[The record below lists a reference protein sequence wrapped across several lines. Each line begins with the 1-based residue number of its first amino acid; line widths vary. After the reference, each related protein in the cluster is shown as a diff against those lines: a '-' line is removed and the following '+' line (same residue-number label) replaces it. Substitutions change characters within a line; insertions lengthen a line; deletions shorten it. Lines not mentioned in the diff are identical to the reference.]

1 MILSDRSL
9 FTVEPGDHLCIS
21 YRDEDENRRLTAA
34 HLATALERG
43 HRIVYI
49 VDSRSRQTVLG
60 WLEAE
65 APVAPA
71 SLLTRGQLV
80 LRSADEFAFTGGGF
94 DPDRMVSSLAEESA
108 RAGRAGYAGLR
119 VCAGTDWAV
128 LGQPGCDRLV
138 QYERQVSRLLTEG
151 RLTGL
156 ALVCQFDQRRFP
168 HQTLRRLR
176 EAHPIAMDARQ
187 AQQRGPLLSVA
198 PLADRAGLRLSGE
211 VDLSNV
217 REFAAAVQAALDA
230 EAAANAGAGNGART
244 PAAPG
249 RDLHLDLADVSYLD
263 VTAVGL
269 LVRTAATLTDGRRL
283 VLGSPGPT
291 IRTTLRMLGWDEL
304 PALCLVDGWEG
315 R

>member
-1 MILSDRSL
+1 MSDRSL

-43 HRIVYI
+43 HRIAYI
-49 VDSRSRQTVLG
+49 VDSRSRQTVLH

-80 LRSADEFAFTGGGF
+80 LRSVDEFAFTGGGF

-128 LGQPGCDRLV
+128 RGQPGCDRLV

-151 RLTGL
+151 RLSGL

-187 AQQRGPLLSVA
+187 AQQRRPLLSVA

-217 REFAAAVQAALDA
+217 REFATAVQAAVEA
-230 EAAANAGAGNGART
+230 EAAAGNGAR
-244 PAAPG
+244 PPR